1 MGGES
6 VGKYHGQ
13 RPVYQRHED
22 AGPGPGRGDGEPR
35 EDLSSNTGRTTS
47 GKMVGTVVAVKTT
60 LKIKWPILTP
70 AQVATIEGAVSDP
83 DNPFV
88 PVKYTDA
95 TGSTVTKTM
104 YFGTP
109 SYTVYSWANGRQ
121 YIKGACVDGIEQ

>member
-1 MGGES
+1 MANITVSDLYINGTKMPDPALEG
-6 VGKYHGQ
+6 VT
-13 RPVYQRHED
+13 VN
-22 AGPGPGRGDGEPR
+22 R
-35 EDLSSNTGRTTS
+35 EKIWSSNTGRTTS

-109 SYTVYSWANGRQ
+109 SSVSYTHLRAH
-121 YIKGACVDGIEQ
+121 ET

>member
-1 MGGES
+1 MANITVSDLYIIGTKMPDPALEG
-6 VGKYHGQ
+6 VT
-13 RPVYQRHED
+13 VN
-22 AGPGPGRGDGEPR
+22 R
-35 EDLSSNTGRTTS
+35 EKIWSSNTGRTTS

>member
-1 MGGES
+1 MANITVSDLYINDVKMPDPALEGVTVS
-6 VGKYHGQ
+6 
-13 RPVYQRHED
+13 
-22 AGPGPGRGDGEPR
+22 R
-35 EDLSSNTGRTTS
+35 EKIWSSNTGRTTS

-60 LKIKWPILTP
+60 LKIKWPVLTP

-95 TGSTVTKTM
+95 TGETVTRTM

-109 SYTVYSWANGRQ
+109 SYTVYSWADGKQ
-121 YIKGACVDGIEQ
+121 YIKDVSVDGIEQ

>member
-1 MGGES
+1 MANITVSDLYINGTKMPDPALEG
-6 VGKYHGQ
+6 VT
-13 RPVYQRHED
+13 VN
-22 AGPGPGRGDGEPR
+22 R
-35 EDLSSNTGRTTS
+35 EKIWSSNTGRTTS
-47 GKMVGTVVAVKTT
+47 GKMVGTGVAVKTT

>member
-1 MGGES
+1 MANITVSDLYINGVKMPDPALEGVTVS
-6 VGKYHGQ
+6 
-13 RPVYQRHED
+13 
-22 AGPGPGRGDGEPR
+22 R
-35 EDLSSNTGRTTS
+35 EKIWSSNTGRTTS

-60 LKIKWPILTP
+60 LKIKWPVLTP

-95 TGSTVTKTM
+95 TGATVTKTM

-109 SYTVYSWANGRQ
+109 SYTVYSWANGMQ
-121 YIKGACVDGIEQ
+121 YIKNASVDGIEQ

>member
-1 MGGES
+1 MANITVS
-6 VGKYHGQ
+6 

-22 AGPGPGRGDGEPR
+22 ARTRALEGVTVNR
-35 EDLSSNTGRTTS
+35 EKIWSSNTGRTTS

>member
-1 MGGES
+1 MANITVSDLYINGVKMPDPALEGVTVS
-6 VGKYHGQ
+6 
-13 RPVYQRHED
+13 
-22 AGPGPGRGDGEPR
+22 R
-35 EDLSSNTGRTTS
+35 EKIWSSNTGRTTS
-47 GKMVGTVVAVKTT
+47 GKMTGTVVAVKTT
-60 LKIKWPILTP
+60 LKIKWPVLTP

-109 SYTVYSWANGRQ
+109 SYTVYSWANGIQ
-121 YIKGACVDGIEQ
+121 YIKNASVDGIEQ